1 MPHAKRWLF
10 LAHRWLGVLLCAF
23 FAMWFVSGVVM
34 MYVGYPKLTPAE
46 RLRHLPP
53 LPATGL
59 LEPAQALRAAGLD
72 GPLQALRLAAAS
84 GGHAVYLAAPA
95 PAHGPARTVVID
107 AATGERL
114 AHASAARALA
124 SALAFQAQ
132 MPPGAAALEPP
143 QYLGEIGED
152 AFTLSRALDAHRPL
166 HKLQLHDAAATVLYV
181 SSQTGEVVRDAP
193 RRERAWNY
201 LGAWIHWLYP
211 LRGGVLDAWWAGI
224 VDGLALMGI
233 ALALTGTVAGV
244 WRWRFAGRYRS
255 GARTPYPGAVMR
267 WHHVA
272 GLLFALSTGT
282 WIFSGLMSMNPWKI
296 FDSGAPALRTTALH
310 GGPLQLAEGAARV
323 QALLQAA
330 GPGVR
335 ELRWTRTPVSRQRSD
350 VEGCAQ
356 PSDCSA
362 RRSAQPMPSAW
373 ASDATQRG
381 NARASADRH
390 MTVDAT
396 LGDTV
401 VQAHGASGPP
411 RLLDAATAR
420 PATIDATRL
429 RAQAARLVDAPLA
442 RLETLQAY
450 DLYYYDR
457 AEHTMTGGGEKPL
470 PVLRAVFGDAHGT
483 WVHIDPATGAVLG
496 RLDSH
501 RRASRW
507 LFGLLHSWD
516 WLPLLQR
523 RPAWDALLIALSLGG
538 AALSLTGVVIGWRRL
553 ARKLR
558 AASGDNRGLCPT
570 ARGRPRRAP
579 EPLPCPS
586 STKPAAAAPSPSSP
600 TPTRARP
607 R

>member
-84 GGHAVYLAAPA
+84 GGRAVYLATPA

-107 AATGERL
+107 ATTGERL

-152 AFTLSRALDAHRPL
+152 AFTHSRALDAHRPL

-272 GLLFALSTGT
+272 GLLFALSTGA

-335 ELRWTRTPVSRQRSD
+335 ELRWTRT
-350 VEGCAQ
+350 
-356 PSDCSA
+356 
-362 RRSAQPMPSAW
+362 
-373 ASDATQRG
+373 
-381 NARASADRH
+381 
-390 MTVDAT
+390 

-420 PATIDATRL
+420 PATVDAARL
-429 RAQAARLVDAPLA
+429 RTQAARLVDAPLA

>member
-1 MPHAKRWLF
+1 MPHAKRWIF
-10 LAHRWLGVLLCAF
+10 LAHRWLGVLLSAF
-23 FAMWFVSGVVM
+23 FAMWFISGVVM

-53 LPATGL
+53 LSATGL
-59 LEPAQALRAAGLD
+59 LEPAQALRAAGLT

-84 GGHAVYLAAPA
+84 GGRAVYLATPVPA
-95 PAHGPARTVVID
+95 QGPARTVVVD
-107 AATGERL
+107 AATGTRL
-114 AHASAARALA
+114 AHADAAHAQA

-132 MPPGAAALEPP
+132 MPPGSAALVPP

-152 AFTLSRALDAHRPL
+152 AFTHSRALDTHRPL

-193 RRERAWNY
+193 RHERAWNY
-201 LGAWIHWLYP
+201 LGAWLHWLYP
-211 LRGGVLDAWWAGI
+211 LRGGALGPYWTAI
-224 VDGLALMGI
+224 VDGLSLLGI
-233 ALALTGTVAGV
+233 ALALTGTTVGL

-272 GLLFALSTGT
+272 GLLFGLSTCA

-296 FDSGAPALRTTALH
+296 FDSGAPALRTAALH
-310 GGPLQLAEGAARV
+310 GGPLQLADSAARV

-335 ELRWTRTPVSRQRSD
+335 ELRWTRT
-350 VEGCAQ
+350 
-356 PSDCSA
+356 
-362 RRSAQPMPSAW
+362 
-373 ASDATQRG
+373 
-381 NARASADRH
+381 
-390 MTVDAT
+390 

-411 RLLDAATAR
+411 LLLDATTAR
-420 PATIDATRL
+420 PTTVDAARL

-470 PVLRAVFGDAHGT
+470 PVLRAVFDDAHGT

-507 LFGLLHSWD
+507 LFGMLHSWD
-516 WLPLLQR
+516 WLPLLQH
-523 RPAWDALLIALSLGG
+523 RPAWDALLITLSLGG
-538 AALSLTGVVIGWRRL
+538 TALSLTGVVIGWRRL
-553 ARKLR
+553 TRKLH

-570 ARGRPRRAP
+570 VRGHPRRAP

>member
-84 GGHAVYLAAPA
+84 GARAVYLAT

-114 AHASAARALA
+114 ARAGAARALA

-132 MPPGAAALEPP
+132 MPPGAAMLEPP

-152 AFTLSRALDAHRPL
+152 AFTHSRALDAHRPL

-224 VDGLALMGI
+224 VDSLALLGI

-272 GLLFALSTGT
+272 GLLFALSTST

-310 GGPLQLAEGAARV
+310 GGQLQLAEGAARV
-323 QALLQAA
+323 QALLQAP
-330 GPGVR
+330 GPG
-335 ELRWTRTPVSRQRSD
+335 L
-350 VEGCAQ
+350 
-356 PSDCSA
+356 
-362 RRSAQPMPSAW
+362 
-373 ASDATQRG
+373 
-381 NARASADRH
+381 
-390 MTVDAT
+390 
-396 LGDTV
+396 
-401 VQAHGASGPP
+401 
-411 RLLDAATAR
+411 
-420 PATIDATRL
+420 
-429 RAQAARLVDAPLA
+429 
-442 RLETLQAY
+442 
-450 DLYYYDR
+450 
-457 AEHTMTGGGEKPL
+457 
-470 PVLRAVFGDAHGT
+470 
-483 WVHIDPATGAVLG
+483 
-496 RLDSH
+496 
-501 RRASRW
+501 
-507 LFGLLHSWD
+507 
-516 WLPLLQR
+516 
-523 RPAWDALLIALSLGG
+523 
-538 AALSLTGVVIGWRRL
+538 
-553 ARKLR
+553 
-558 AASGDNRGLCPT
+558 
-570 ARGRPRRAP
+570 
-579 EPLPCPS
+579 
-586 STKPAAAAPSPSSP
+586 
-600 TPTRARP
+600 
-607 R
+607 

>member
-84 GGHAVYLAAPA
+84 GGRAVYLAAPA

-114 AHASAARALA
+114 ARASAARALA

-152 AFTLSRALDAHRPL
+152 AFTHSRALDAHRPL

-224 VDGLALMGI
+224 VDGLALLGI

-296 FDSGAPALRTTALH
+296 FDSGAPALRTAALH
-310 GGPLQLAEGAARV
+310 GGPLQLAGGAARV

-330 GPGVR
+330 SPGVR
-335 ELRWTRTPVSRQRSD
+335 ELRWTR
-350 VEGCAQ
+350 
-356 PSDCSA
+356 
-362 RRSAQPMPSAW
+362 
-373 ASDATQRG
+373 
-381 NARASADRH
+381 
-390 MTVDAT
+390 T

-420 PATIDATRL
+420 PATVDATRL
-429 RAQAARLVDAPLA
+429 RAQAARLLDAPLA

-457 AEHTMTGGGEKPL
+457 AEHTMTGGSEKPL